1 MMYALSHEI
10 GQRRV
15 IGGKSLTTL
24 KQLVNVLRLYY
35 PKNQVKTHEFLD
47 KLNVWISAK
56 DDAIKG
62 SEFEEE
68 IAKLAE
74 SSGQKQVCSS
84 LMPFLVCP
92 HLAKKQEKVL
102 PSIFLPIWFSN
113 I

>member
-1 MMYALSHEI
+1 MLARDAETAMMYALSHEI

-74 SSGQKQVCSS
+74 SSGHQQVCPS
-84 LMPFLVCP
+84 MPFFACFLLVKN
-92 HLAKKQEKVL
+92 HLICL
-102 PSIFLPIWFSN
+102 
-113 I
+113 

>member
-62 SEFEEE
+62 SDFEEE

-74 SSGQKQVCSS
+74 SSGHKQVCS
-84 LMPFLVCP
+84 LMPFLACFLLV
-92 HLAKKQEKVL
+92 KKQAKVS

>member
-1 MMYALSHEI
+1 MYALSHEI

-62 SEFEEE
+62 SDFEEE

-74 SSGQKQVCSS
+74 SSGRKQVCSS
-84 LMPFLVCP
+84 MPFLACFFMV
-92 HLAKKQEKVL
+92 KKQAKGF